1 MTFSPEEAPVTKTE
15 LNDMVRTFIERS
27 SARFSPER
35 VAEIAVAVLGPLIRE
50 SMELLSEIDG
60 ALIAG
65 RAHPGDRVQG
75 GEIVAVQER
84 AMFAQERLDRLPPK
98 AVAMARGFMTVTER
112 KTRAYIEGLMDGLHG
127 ELLRS
132 RTGLSDKKLAEM
144 RRWLHAFVKRRV
156 GPLTRM

>member
-1 MTFSPEEAPVTKTE
+1 MPGDSPEETT
-15 LNDMVRTFIERS
+15 MQRFIEHS
-27 SARFSPER
+27 PARFSPER

-65 RAHPGDRVQG
+65 RAQPGDQVQG
-75 GEIVAVQER
+75 GERVSLQER
-84 AMFAQERLDRLPPK
+84 AMSAQERLDRLPPK
-98 AVAMARGFMTVTER
+98 AVALARGFMTVTER
-112 KTRAYIEGLMDGLHG
+112 KTCAYIEGLMDGLHG

-144 RRWLHAFVKRRV
+144 RMWLLDF
-156 GPLTRM
+156 TRKQIGALPRM

>member
-1 MTFSPEEAPVTKTE
+1 MQ
-15 LNDMVRTFIERS
+15 RFIEHS
-27 SARFSPER
+27 PARFSPER

-112 KTRAYIEGLMDGLHG
+112 KTCAYIEGLMDGLHG

-132 RTGLSDKKLAEM
+132 RTGLSDKKLAEL
-144 RRWLHAFVKRRV
+144 RVWLLDFTKRRI

>member
-1 MTFSPEEAPVTKTE
+1 MTDESITE
-15 LNDMVRTFIERS
+15 IG
-27 SARFSPER
+27 
-35 VAEIAVAVLGPLIRE
+35 VAFLGPLVRQAMRCIAEIE
-50 SMELLSEIDG
+50 SAG
-60 ALIAG
+60 YAG